1 MSKRY
6 YVTEQQLHKL
16 RTQIVMIKA
25 MSELLPVQECCGDI
39 NSILANIEAQIM
51 AYRPGIARLDKMPK
65 ERAGEKGKSNS
76 GQHDDL

>member
-6 YVTEQQLHKL
+6 YVTERQLHKL
-16 RTQIVMIKA
+16 RTQIDLIKA

-51 AYRPGIARLDKMPK
+51 AYRPGIARLDKMSK
-65 ERAGEKGKSNS
+65 EAEE
-76 GQHDDL
+76 